1 MRILISADMEGI
13 SGVCRWEQVA
23 PGSAEYPTYQ
33 KLMTA
38 RLTPRSAARSPVG
51 RRRSSFM
58 TGITAVRISSP
69 TRSTPVPNSAVG
81 RVRRFA

>member
-23 PGSAEYPTYQ
+23 PGSPEYPMYQ

-38 RLTPRSAARSPVG
+38 EVNAAIRGAFSGGASEV
-51 RRRSSFM
+51 
-58 TGITAVRISSP
+58 I
-69 TRSTPVPNSAVG
+69 
-81 RVRRFA
+81 